1 MGKSA
6 LETREDIINS
16 VRAAGVV
23 GAGGA
28 GFPTHVKLNADVER
42 VLGNGASCEPLLD
55 SDPYLMEQHP
65 ELILRGLNLIMKCT
79 SAVRGDICLKGKHH
93 QAMDALKETTG
104 NGGFAGIDIFEL
116 QDFYP
121 AGDEQI
127 LVYEVMKRVVPEG
140 GIPLQV
146 GCVVSNVETL
156 LNIMLAVD
164 EGLPVTERYL
174 TVTGEV
180 ERPMIMKVPI
190 GISVG
195 EIIGL
200 AGGRT
205 IDDCRVVLGGP
216 MMGQVI
222 PDMSTP
228 VTKTTSG
235 VIALPADHNVIRD
248 KTKDPERIRRI
259 ARVICCQCSRCT
271 DLCPRNLLGHQLEPH
286 KIMRQL
292 GWQTGL
298 SGEAIKD
305 ALICSECGICEKYA
319 CPMMISPREVNA
331 QIKQELLAT
340 GVKRPTRKS
349 EYRPSL
355 FRDVR
360 KIPTKRLMERL
371 QIGLYDKHPE
381 YFTGEIPVK
390 EVTIPLKQHLGAPAV
405 AVVKGGDRIEKGD
418 VIGEIP
424 EKALGARVHASIS
437 GTVASVGD
445 AVVIRR

>member
-1 MGKSA
+1 M
-6 LETREDIINS
+6 ETREDIINS
-16 VRAAGVV
+16 VRAAGIV

-42 VLGNGASCEPLLD
+42 VLGNGASCEPLLA

-65 ELILRGLNLIMKCT
+65 EPIFRGLNLVMKCT
-79 SAVRGDICLKGKHH
+79 GATRGDLCLKGKHH
-93 QAMDALKETTG
+93 QAMAALKETAG
-104 NGGFAGIDIFEL
+104 NGGFEGIELFEL

-121 AGDEQI
+121 AGDEQV

-146 GCVVSNVETL
+146 GGVVSNVETL
-156 LNIMLAVD
+156 LNITQAVD

-180 ERPMIMKVPI
+180 ERPMNVKVPI
-190 GISVG
+190 GTSVG
-195 EIIGL
+195 QIISL
-200 AGGRT
+200 AGGT
-205 IDDCRVVLGGP
+205 TTDDCKVVLGGP
-216 MMGQVI
+216 MMGQVAS
-222 PDMSTP
+222 DMSAP
-228 VTKTTSG
+228 IIKTTSG
-235 VIALPADHNVIRD
+235 VIALPGDHNIIRD
-248 KTKDPERIRRI
+248 KIQDPERIRRI

-271 DLCPRNLLGHQLEPH
+271 DLCPRNLLGHPLEPH

-292 GWQTGL
+292 GWQRGL
-298 SGEAIKD
+298 SGETLKD

-331 QIKQELLAT
+331 QIKGELLAT
-340 GVKRPTRKS
+340 GVKRPARKS

-360 KIPTKRLMERL
+360 KIPTKRLMEHL
-371 QIGLYDKHPE
+371 QISRYDEHPE
-381 YFTGEIPVK
+381 YFTGEISVK
-390 EVTIPLKQHLGAPAV
+390 EVAIPLKQHLGAPAV
-405 AVVKGGDRIEKGD
+405 AVIKEGDRVEKGD

-445 AVVIRR
+445 SVVIRR

>member
-1 MGKSA
+1 
-6 LETREDIINS
+6 LETRENIIKS

-42 VLGNGASCEPLLD
+42 VLGNGASCEPLLA

-65 ELILRGLNLIMKCT
+65 ELILRGLHLVMKCT
-79 SAVRGDICLKGKHH
+79 GAVRGDICLKGKHH
-93 QAMDALKETTG
+93 QAMDALEEIAG
-104 NGGFAGIDIFEL
+104 DSGFDGIEIFEL

-121 AGDEQI
+121 AGDEQV

-156 LNIMLAVD
+156 LNIMRAVD
-164 EGLPVTERYL
+164 DGLPVTERYL

-180 ERPMIMKVPI
+180 ERPMVVKVPI

-195 EIIGL
+195 QIIDL
-200 AGGRT
+200 AGGMN
-205 IDDCRVVLGGP
+205 IDDCKVVLGGP
-216 MMGQVI
+216 MMGQVTS
-222 PDMSTP
+222 DMSTP

-235 VIALPADHNVIRD
+235 VIVLPGDHNIIAG
-248 KTKDPERIRRI
+248 KIKDPERIRRI
-259 ARVICCQCSRCT
+259 TRTICCQCTRCT
-271 DLCPRNLLGHQLEPH
+271 DLCPRNLLGHTLEPH

-292 GWQTGL
+292 GWQEGL
-298 SGEAIKD
+298 SGEALKD

-331 QIKQELLAT
+331 QIKRELLAN
-340 GVKRPTRKS
+340 GVKRPARKS

-355 FRDVR
+355 FRDER

-371 QIGLYDKHPE
+371 QISRYDDHPE

-390 EVTIPLKQHLGAPAV
+390 EVTIPLKQHLGIPAV
-405 AVVKGGDRIEKGD
+405 PVVKVGNRIEKGD
-418 VIGEIP
+418 IIGEIP
-424 EKALGARVHASIS
+424 EKEMGARVHASIS
-437 GTVASVGD
+437 GTVISVGD